1 MAAKKTKTAAQVA
14 ADAKRKATMLAN
26 IAKRKKQ
33 RAANRAARK
42 TPAGVQRKAREDA
55 KWQRA
60 VEKASADVRKKEA
73 AEAKQLAS
81 VNARKR
87 DKVAR
92 AIEDEIRSDN
102 RVWGQVFV
110 RPTTIVYADL
120 DHDEQRQIERCRGKK
135 NCLVTVDEYVNE
147 FGQPPQS
154 FSKESTIEVMSLSSS
169 RADMSANTD
178 KAENE
183 GWTFYSAHPARTA
196 RDVDA
201 WAAKEAS
208 GLKRAFEKFA
218 KETGENATIFVR
230 YNLGRTRDWQT

>member
-1 MAAKKTKTAAQVA
+1 MMAAKKKPAVRKKPAKKPRARKATAAASSGSWGGLVLTPAVVA
-14 ADAKRKATMLAN
+14 KSEAVKRKA
-26 IAKRKKQ
+26 KR
-33 RAANRAARK
+33 
-42 TPAGVQRKAREDA
+42 
-55 KWQRA
+55 
-60 VEKASADVRKKEA
+60 
-73 AEAKQLAS
+73 LAS

-87 DKVAR
+87 EKVAR
-92 AIEDEIRSDN
+92 AIEEEIRSDS

-110 RPTTIVYADL
+110 RPTTIAYADL

-135 NCLVTVDEYVNE
+135 NCLVTVDEYVSE
-147 FGQPPQS
+147 FGEPPQS
-154 FSKESTIEVMSLSSS
+154 FSKESTIEIMSLSSS